1 MMELDYIGGPMR
13 VTIIKQ
19 DGRNVGR
26 IRNDGGRWSV
36 RVREGMPWK
45 STFNHSSVK
54 VTKSPSGFMTNTK
67 VFETKRNAVNF
78 ARDFFDNEEV

>member
-26 IRNDGGRWSV
+26 IRSERGSWSV

-45 STFNHSSVK
+45 STFNHSS
-54 VTKSPSGFMTNTK
+54 TGFMTNTK
-67 VFETKRNAVNF
+67 VFEKKAEAVNF

>member
-26 IRNDGGRWSV
+26 IRSERGSWSV

-45 STFNHSSVK
+45 STFNHS
-54 VTKSPSGFMTNTK
+54 
-67 VFETKRNAVNF
+67 
-78 ARDFFDNEEV
+78 